1 MFDEEIA
8 DRVEEHGF
16 FILPRTFGVH
26 RTMVRF
32 VKTLPEEFQ
41 EKLNPTLKGKD
52 ASSRF
57 ENTVLQLGIEEKWR
71 DYRESAYRNK
81 AIKWCE
87 ENEIRYE

>member
-41 EKLNPTLKGKD
+41 EKLNSALKGKD
-52 ASSRF
+52 IVSQF
-57 ENTVLQLGIEEKWR
+57 EETLLQLGLEKQWH

-87 ENEIRYE
+87 ENGIKYE